1 MAQLQSL
8 KSSEQRFAS
17 PSRFLTIFHS
27 PETAVKNWLFVSL
40 LLASQLLAQSPADVP
55 ATHQE
60 VQDLFTLMHVREQVG
75 QVMEAIAIQQ
85 RAIIHDNL
93 KRQTPRLSRQDL
105 ARLDQF
111 TIDIMKDLPIDDTVE
126 DMVPIYQRHLTKGDV
141 EAMTTFYSS
150 PTGQKL
156 LREMPLMTVES
167 MQAAS
172 PRIQAL
178 MDKVMERAAEM
189 ADDAKGKSAAPKSAP
204 DKN

>member
-1 MAQLQSL
+1 M
-8 KSSEQRFAS
+8 
-17 PSRFLTIFHS
+17 
-27 PETAVKNWLFVSL
+27 KNWLFVSL

-60 VQDLFTLMHVREQVG
+60 IQDLFTLMHVREQVG

-85 RAIIHDNL
+85 RAIVHDNL

-126 DMVPIYQRHLTKGDV
+126 DMIPIYQRHLTKSDI
-141 EAMTTFYSS
+141 ESMTTFYSS

-167 MQAAS
+167 MQAAA

-189 ADDAKGKSAAPKSAP
+189 ADDAKEKSAIPKP
-204 DKN
+204 EDKTQ

>member
-1 MAQLQSL
+1 
-8 KSSEQRFAS
+8 
-17 PSRFLTIFHS
+17 
-27 PETAVKNWLFVSL
+27 VKNWLFLSL

-55 ATHQE
+55 ATHE
-60 VQDLFTLMHVREQVG
+60 EIQDLFTLMRVREQVG
-75 QVMEAIAIQQ
+75 QVIEAIAIQQ

-93 KRQTPRLSRQDL
+93 KRQTPRLTRQDL

-111 TIDIMKDLPIDDTVE
+111 TVDIMKDLPIDDTVE
-126 DMVPIYQRHLTKGDV
+126 DMIPIYQRHLTKSDV

-156 LREMPLMTVES
+156 LREMPLMTIES

-178 MDKVMERAAEM
+178 MDKVMEHAAQM
-189 ADDAKGKSAAPKSAP
+189 ADDAKGKSATPKPPA
-204 DKN
+204 DHQ

>member
-1 MAQLQSL
+1 
-8 KSSEQRFAS
+8 
-17 PSRFLTIFHS
+17 
-27 PETAVKNWLFVSL
+27 VKNWLFLSL

-55 ATHQE
+55 ATHE
-60 VQDLFTLMHVREQVG
+60 EIQDLFTLMRVREQVG

-93 KRQTPRLSRQDL
+93 KRQTARLTRQDL

-126 DMVPIYQRHLTKGDV
+126 DMIPIYQRHLTKSDV

-156 LREMPLMTVES
+156 LREMPLMTIES

-178 MDKVMERAAEM
+178 MDKVMEHAAQM
-189 ADDAKGKSAAPKSAP
+189 ADDAKRKSATPKPPA
-204 DKN
+204 DHQ

>member
-1 MAQLQSL
+1 M
-8 KSSEQRFAS
+8 
-17 PSRFLTIFHS
+17 
-27 PETAVKNWLFVSL
+27 KNWLLLSL

-60 VQDLFTLMHVREQVG
+60 IQDLFALMHVREQVG

-93 KRQTPRLSRQDL
+93 KRQTPRLTRHDL

-126 DMVPIYQRHLTKGDV
+126 DMIPIYQRHLTESDV
-141 EAMTTFYSS
+141 KAMTAFYSS

-156 LREMPLMTVES
+156 LREMPGMTVES

-189 ADDAKGKSAAPKSAP
+189 ADDAKGKSAAPKSP
-204 DKN
+204 TNKQ